1 MCPRGKDMRYRL
13 AVFDMDG
20 TILDTLDDLTDTL
33 NMSLAE
39 VGMPVR
45 TKDEVRSFVGNGV
58 GKLLERAVPQGTTE
72 EEMAALAGAFRKNY
86 AVHCADKTKPYD
98 GVPELIAALRAAGLK
113 TAVVSNKVDFAV
125 QTLAEGYFKGLF
137 DMAVGEREGVR
148 RKPAPDS
155 VNEVMRTLG
164 IPQEETVYIGDSDV
178 DADTARNAC
187 VDFVGVEWGFRPREV
202 LLEHGATVTVKT
214 ADELR
219 RAVLGG

>member
-1 MCPRGKDMRYRL
+1 MKYLL

-20 TILDTLDDLTDTL
+20 TILDTLDDLTNTL

-98 GVPELIAALRAAGLK
+98 GVPELIAALRERGVK

-125 QTLAEGYFKGLF
+125 RQLAENYFPGLF
-137 DMAVGEREGVR
+137 DIAVGEREGVR

-155 VNEVMRTLG
+155 VNEVMRTLD
-164 IPQEETVYIGDSDV
+164 IPRGRTVYIGDSDV
-178 DADTARNAC
+178 DADTAANAG
-187 VDFVGVEWGFRPREV
+187 VDFIGVEWGFRPREV
-202 LLEHGATVTVKT
+202 LVEHGAKVTVKS
-214 ADELR
+214 AEEL
-219 RAVLGG
+219 LKKITGKG

>member
-1 MCPRGKDMRYRL
+1 MQPIK
-13 AVFDMDG
+13 AVLFDMDG
-20 TILDTLDDLTDTL
+20 TIINTIDDLAAASNHTMEALGFSGHTVAQYKL
-33 NMSLAE
+33 M
-39 VGMPVR
+39 
-45 TKDEVRSFVGNGV
+45 VGNGIP
-58 GKLLERAVPQGTTE
+58 KLVERALPPGHRDEATKAEALEVFLDYYRE
-72 EEMAALAGAFRKNY
+72 HAADLTRA
-86 AVHCADKTKPYD
+86 YD

-125 QTLAEGYFKGLF
+125 QTLAEDYFKGLF

-164 IPQEETVYIGDSDV
+164 IPQEKTVYIGDSDV

-219 RAVLGG
+219 RTVLGG